1 VSLLLQALRAVT
13 ATLAVE
19 ESRVYSPV
27 PVKFSVWH
35 WFTMF
40 DAKVCDDCDYY
51 KGDEYELVDPNDLL
65 LMFPYGYFE
74 DEYTFRPIV
83 HPNDR
88 CKIERVR
95 DYDWMNKLIQHVK
108 GDVA

>member
-1 VSLLLQALRAVT
+1 MLYEEPISQYLASLS
-13 ATLAVE
+13 VE
-19 ESRVYSPV
+19 DARKAQDV

-40 DAKVCDDCDYY
+40 DAIVCEDCDYY
-51 KGDEYELVDPNDLL
+51 KGDEYELEDPKDLE

-74 DEYTFRPIV
+74 DEWTFRPMV

-95 DYDWMNKLIQHVK
+95 DYDFNSLLIHY
-108 GDVA
+108 